1 MVVNSERIT
10 ENNSNGNQATA
21 GEIAALIEEIAPVS
35 IQMSFDNSGFL
46 VGSRESKVNRVM
58 LALEVSDDVIK
69 DAIKQECQMI
79 ITHHPLIFHAEKS
92 VTADTYQGKLLLRL
106 ISSGIALYSS
116 HTPLDAAP
124 GGCNDVLCDMFGLK
138 NVHGIVPLGRSGE
151 REYFCARV
159 GSVDATVQELAL
171 TACKKLGTDRVAVVD
186 CGKRIRRLAVCSGS
200 GGGILNEC
208 IAAGADALLTGE
220 LSHHEALALR
230 EASISAIIC
239 GHYQTEV
246 PVLNS
251 LLGHLQ
257 KRINVL
263 KYNTDAVITSV
274 VTDPYCVYTLGGVN
288 IDR

>member
-1 MVVNSERIT
+1 MVNQERMA
-10 ENNSNGNQATA
+10 ENNFSSNQATA

-46 VGSRESKVNRVM
+46 VGSRESRVSRVM

-79 ITHHPLIFHAEKS
+79 ITHHPLIFYAEKS
-92 VTADTYQGKLLLRL
+92 VTADTYQGKLLLQL

-138 NVHGIVPLGRSGE
+138 DVCGIVPLGRSGE
-151 REYFCARV
+151 REYFCART
-159 GSVDATVQELAL
+159 GSVDATVRELAL

-220 LSHHEALALR
+220 LSYHEALALR
-230 EASISAIIC
+230 EAGISAIIC

>member
-138 NVHGIVPLGRSGE
+138 DVCGIVPLGRSGE
-151 REYFCARV
+151 REYFCART
-159 GSVDATVQELAL
+159 GSVDATVRELAL

-220 LSHHEALALR
+220 LSYHEALALR
-230 EASISAIIC
+230 EAGISAIIC

>member
-1 MVVNSERIT
+1 MVNSERIA
-10 ENNSNGNQATA
+10 ENNFNRNRATA
-21 GEIAALIEEIAPVS
+21 GEIAALIEEFAPVS

-92 VTADTYQGKLLLRL
+92 VTADTYQGKLLLQL

-138 NVHGIVPLGRSGE
+138 DVRGIVPLGRSGE

-159 GSVDATVQELAL
+159 GNVDATVREIAL
-171 TACKKLGTDRVAVVD
+171 TACKKLGADLTAVVD
-186 CGKRIRRLAVCSGS
+186 CGKRIHRLAVCSGS

-220 LSHHEALALR
+220 LSYHEALVLR
-230 EASISAIIC
+230 EAGISAIIC
-239 GHYQTEV
+239 GHYQTEI

>member
-1 MVVNSERIT
+1 MVNSERIT

-79 ITHHPLIFHAEKS
+79 ITHHPLIFYAEKS

-138 NVHGIVPLGRSGE
+138 DVCGIVPLGRSGE

-171 TACKKLGTDRVAVVD
+171 TACKKLGTDRVSVVD

-200 GGGILNEC
+200 GGDILNEC

-220 LSHHEALALR
+220 LSYHEALALR

>member
-1 MVVNSERIT
+1 MVNSERIT

-69 DAIKQECQMI
+69 DATKQECQMI

-138 NVHGIVPLGRSGE
+138 DVCGIVPLGRSGE
-151 REYFCARV
+151 REYFCART
-159 GSVDATVQELAL
+159 GSVDATVRELAL

-220 LSHHEALALR
+220 LSYHEALALR
-230 EASISAIIC
+230 EAGISAIIC

>member
-1 MVVNSERIT
+1 MVNSERIT
-10 ENNSNGNQATA
+10 ENNSNGNKATA

-138 NVHGIVPLGRSGE
+138 DVCGIVPLGRSGE
-151 REYFCARV
+151 REYFCART
-159 GSVDATVQELAL
+159 GSVDATVRELAL
-171 TACKKLGTDRVAVVD
+171 TACKKLGADRVSVVD

-220 LSHHEALALR
+220 LSYHEALALR
-230 EASISAIIC
+230 EAGISAIIC

>member
-1 MVVNSERIT
+1 MVNSERVA
-10 ENNSNGNQATA
+10 ENNFNRNQATA
-21 GEIAALIEEIAPVS
+21 GEIAALIEEFAPVS

-92 VTADTYQGKLLLRL
+92 VTADTYQGKLLLQL

-138 NVHGIVPLGRSGE
+138 DVRGIVPLGCSGE

-159 GSVDATVQELAL
+159 GNVDATVREIAL
-171 TACKKLGTDRVAVVD
+171 TACKKLGADLTAVVD
-186 CGKRIRRLAVCSGS
+186 CGKRIHRLAVCSGS
-200 GGGILNEC
+200 GSGILNEC

-220 LSHHEALALR
+220 LSYHEALVLR
-230 EASISAIIC
+230 EAGISAIIC
-239 GHYQTEV
+239 GHYQTEI

>member
-124 GGCNDVLCDMFGLK
+124 GGCNDVLCDMFGNDRILLPK
-138 NVHGIVPLGRSGE
+138 YRLHAAPAPHDAK
-151 REYFCARV
+151 AR
-159 GSVDATVQELAL
+159 
-171 TACKKLGTDRVAVVD
+171 R
-186 CGKRIRRLAVCSGS
+186 
-200 GGGILNEC
+200 
-208 IAAGADALLTGE
+208 
-220 LSHHEALALR
+220 
-230 EASISAIIC
+230 
-239 GHYQTEV
+239 
-246 PVLNS
+246 
-251 LLGHLQ
+251 
-257 KRINVL
+257 
-263 KYNTDAVITSV
+263 
-274 VTDPYCVYTLGGVN
+274 
-288 IDR
+288 

>member
-1 MVVNSERIT
+1 M
-10 ENNSNGNQATA
+10 
-21 GEIAALIEEIAPVS
+21 IEEIAPVS

-46 VGSRESKVNRVM
+46 VGSRESRVSRVM
-58 LALEVSDDVIK
+58 LALEVSDEVIK

-124 GGCNDVLCDMFGLK
+124 GGCNDVLCDMLGLK

-151 REYFCARV
+151 REYFCART

-171 TACKKLGTDRVAVVD
+171 TACKGLGADRVSVVD

-230 EASISAIIC
+230 EAGISAIIC

>member
-1 MVVNSERIT
+1 MVVNLERIT

-138 NVHGIVPLGRSGE
+138 DVCGIVPLGRSGE
-151 REYFCARV
+151 REYFCART

-171 TACKKLGTDRVAVVD
+171 TACKKLGTGRVAVVD

-220 LSHHEALALR
+220 LSYHEALALR
-230 EASISAIIC
+230 EAGISAIIC

-246 PVLNS
+246 SVLNS

>member
-46 VGSRESKVNRVM
+46 VGRRESKVNRVM

-106 ISSGIALYSS
+106 ISSGIALYS
-116 HTPLDAAP
+116 
-124 GGCNDVLCDMFGLK
+124 
-138 NVHGIVPLGRSGE
+138 GE

-159 GSVDATVQELAL
+159 GSVDATVRELAL
-171 TACKKLGTDRVAVVD
+171 TACKKLGADRVSVVD

-220 LSHHEALALR
+220 LSYHEALALR
-230 EASISAIIC
+230 EAGISAIIC

>member
-1 MVVNSERIT
+1 MVVNQERMA
-10 ENNSNGNQATA
+10 ENNFSSNQATA

-46 VGSRESKVNRVM
+46 VGSRESRVSRVM

-79 ITHHPLIFHAEKS
+79 ITHHPLIFYAEKS
-92 VTADTYQGKLLLRL
+92 VTADTYQGKLLLQL

-138 NVHGIVPLGRSGE
+138 DVCGIVPLGRSGE
-151 REYFCARV
+151 REYFCART
-159 GSVDATVQELAL
+159 GSVDATVRELAL

-220 LSHHEALALR
+220 LSYHEALALR
-230 EASISAIIC
+230 EAGISAIIC

>member
-1 MVVNSERIT
+1 MVNSERIT

-79 ITHHPLIFHAEKS
+79 ITHHPLIFYAEKS

-138 NVHGIVPLGRSGE
+138 DVCGIVPLGRSGE
-151 REYFCARV
+151 REYFCART
-159 GSVDATVQELAL
+159 GSVDATVRELAL

-220 LSHHEALALR
+220 LSYHEALALR
-230 EASISAIIC
+230 EAGISAIIC

>member
-1 MVVNSERIT
+1 MVNSERIT

-92 VTADTYQGKLLLRL
+92 VTADTYQGKLLLQL

-138 NVHGIVPLGRSGE
+138 DVCGIVPLGRSGE
-151 REYFCARV
+151 REYFCART
-159 GSVDATVQELAL
+159 GSVDATVRELAL

-230 EASISAIIC
+230 EAGISAIIC
-239 GHYQTEV
+239 GHYQTEM

>member
-79 ITHHPLIFHAEKS
+79 ITHHPLIFYAEKS

-138 NVHGIVPLGRSGE
+138 DVCGIVPLGRSGE
-151 REYFCARV
+151 REYFCART
-159 GSVDATVQELAL
+159 GSVDATVRELAL

-220 LSHHEALALR
+220 LSYHEALALR
-230 EASISAIIC
+230 EAGISAIIC